1 MSLTQLKGNP
11 KRLPDAASWF
21 PRPLANVPPTPAR
34 WPTHERTSA
43 CAGVRVAGSTGRHP
57 GVAHSSTRKGLMA
70 TMTDPHPTDAG
81 DGLRVIPLDAI
92 DVVEGVKM
100 RRAARSWR

>member
-1 MSLTQLKGNP
+1 
-11 KRLPDAASWF
+11 
-21 PRPLANVPPTPAR
+21 
-34 WPTHERTSA
+34 
-43 CAGVRVAGSTGRHP
+43 
-57 GVAHSSTRKGLMA
+57 MA